1 MTAGSGGSPASP
13 QLFARHRFPFR
24 ISLSRRDAPG
34 LARGSWSFLCPLPT
48 VNTRVRR
55 PCSDLTAASSLPRAS
70 FPVPAAPRDAEP
82 PSVVRAFVSGSCSL
96 GSCPVRG
103 PPGRARRGPGPC
115 GAHTRR
121 GVLVSRPLTSRR
133 LASCRPA
140 SRFLRLPSVL
150 SQTQPRAGS
159 LHSYRATC
167 RGRARVF
174 HSGDRKG
181 QLIPGCK
188 LHSAAP
194 DHCPLPQ

>member
-13 QLFARHRFPFR
+13 RLFARHRFPFR

-103 PPGRARRGPGPC
+103 PHTPRCVGFQASHLPASGLLPPSLAVPTSSVGSVPNSALSGKPAQLPGHVPGPG
-115 GAHTRR
+115 
-121 GVLVSRPLTSRR
+121 
-133 LASCRPA
+133 
-140 SRFLRLPSVL
+140 
-150 SQTQPRAGS
+150 AGFS
-159 LHSYRATC
+159 FR
-167 RGRARVF
+167 
-174 HSGDRKG
+174 
-181 QLIPGCK
+181 
-188 LHSAAP
+188 
-194 DHCPLPQ
+194 

>member
-13 QLFARHRFPFR
+13 RLFARHRFPFR

-103 PPGRARRGPGPC
+103 PHTPRCVGFQVSGLLPPSLTVPTSSVGSVPNSAPSGKPAQLPGHVPGPG
-115 GAHTRR
+115 
-121 GVLVSRPLTSRR
+121 
-133 LASCRPA
+133 
-140 SRFLRLPSVL
+140 
-150 SQTQPRAGS
+150 AGFS
-159 LHSYRATC
+159 FR
-167 RGRARVF
+167 
-174 HSGDRKG
+174 
-181 QLIPGCK
+181 
-188 LHSAAP
+188 
-194 DHCPLPQ
+194 